1 MRPPISMTLATLALL
16 AVLGPSA
23 SPAQQRCADVE
34 SAKMALKAKPAG
46 RQPMAARSQDVQAP
60 RNQDAQ
66 APRSQD
72 IQAPRNQDIQAP
84 RNQDVQAPRN
94 QDIQAPRDQDIQAPR
109 SQDIQAPRSQAAQL
123 VKDAEA
129 ACNSGNTALASEK
142 ARAAMSLID
151 R

>member
-1 MRPPISMTLATLALL
+1 MSMTLATLALL
-16 AVLGPSA
+16 AVVGPAA

-34 SAKMALKAKPAG
+34 SAKVALNAKPAG

-60 RNQDAQ
+60 RN
-66 APRSQD
+66 QD

-94 QDIQAPRDQDIQAPR
+94 QDVQAPRG
-109 SQDIQAPRSQAAQL
+109 QAAQL
-123 VKDAEA
+123 VKEAEA

-142 ARAAMSLID
+142 ARAAMSLIE

>member
-1 MRPPISMTLATLALL
+1 MRPPMSMTLATLALL

-34 SAKMALKAKPAG
+34 SAKIALKAKPAG

-60 RNQDAQ
+60 RNQDV
-66 APRSQD
+66 
-72 IQAPRNQDIQAP
+72 QAPRNQDIQAP
-84 RNQDVQAPRN
+84 RN
-94 QDIQAPRDQDIQAPR
+94 QDIQAPR

-123 VKDAEA
+123 VKEAEA